1 MKTIKRVSL
10 LLALCVAGLVSCNKE
25 PSGPQLPD
33 ITTYKIVT
41 VSEFCAAPVSDTYLS
56 VSGVIE
62 SVTDEHY
69 SKFVLKDDSG
79 SVNVEG
85 LYDCADGDR
94 IYDMASYKQ
103 GDHIS
108 IAAQKN
114 EYKGVPEAR
123 RAFVYDPYTAT
134 LYLSKTSG
142 EVGSDGGKLFVDI
155 ESTEQVTA
163 SSDAAWAK
171 PSVADG
177 KLSVEAEA
185 NQTLSERIALITLK
199 CGETTAKFRLTQEAF
214 QPSQVSVKDAV
225 NGDIVAV
232 KGTIMAADK
241 SGFVLEDN
249 TGAIFVEDDKF
260 LGRSKGEVVAVTGTV
275 STKDYLTMLKAPII
289 SDIDGAKAQES
300 KPEAADAA
308 SLAALRASMAGES
321 GTKGRTLKCVAA
333 DGFLQK
339 AAAGGY
345 VLADKKTGE
354 TMLNISESVTEDL
367 ESIAGKFI
375 HAIAYISGLDASG
388 LQAIIASV
396 EEIVIPSI
404 ITIDGNFEDWDN
416 PAVAVSTEHEESYP
430 ALAEVRGYADLNA
443 VYVYY
448 RSEKR
453 SFLHNVRVCVDTDAN
468 AETGSGH
475 WCLPKWGYSFMINL
489 TPFGFMNI
497 YESPE
502 GGDTA
507 ISALKGA
514 VTTAYAENTDEDTAV
529 LELSIDRAM
538 LSGVFPLAD
547 KLYIG
552 IYSLGNPYWNKTGTI
567 PLTKPLEVTVNNE

>member
-1 MKTIKRVSL
+1 MRNIKHFTL
-10 LLALCVAGLVSCNKE
+10 LLALALAGLTSCNKE

-33 ITTYKIVT
+33 ITTYKTVT

-142 EVGSDGGKLFVDI
+142 EVGSEGGKLFVDI
-155 ESTEQVTA
+155 ESTEQVTV

-171 PSVADG
+171 AEVSDG
-177 KLSVEAEA
+177 KLAIDVEANPALE
-185 NQTLSERIALITLK
+185 ERIAVVTLK
-199 CGETTAKFRLTQEAF
+199 CGSATAKYRLTQSAF
-214 QPSQVSVKDAV
+214 QPAELSVSEAVNSDIVSVR
-225 NGDIVAV
+225 
-232 KGTIMAADK
+232 GTIMAADRQ
-241 SGFVLEDN
+241 GFVLEDN
-249 TGAIFVEDDKF
+249 TGAIFVEDATF
-260 LGRSKGEVVAVTGTV
+260 MGRTKGSVVAVTGTV
-275 STKDYLTMLKAPII
+275 STSGYLTMLKTPII

-308 SLAALRASMAGES
+308 SLAALRESMAGEP
-321 GTKGRTLKCVAA
+321 GTRGRTLKCVAA
-333 DGFLQK
+333 DGFLHK
-339 AAAGGY
+339 SSGAY

-354 TMLNISESVTEDL
+354 IMLNISESVTEDL
-367 ESIAGKFI
+367 EAIAGKYV
-375 HAIAYISGLDASG
+375 HATVYISGLDASG
-388 LQAIIASV
+388 LHAVIASA
-396 EEIVIPSI
+396 EEIVVPSI
-404 ITIDGNFEDWDN
+404 ITIDGDFSDWDN
-416 PAVAVSTEHEESYP
+416 PAIAVSTDHEAEFP
-430 ALAEVRGYADLNA
+430 ALAEIRGYADLNA
-443 VYVYY
+443 LYVYY

-453 SFLHNVRVCVDTDAN
+453 SFLHNVRICIDTDAN
-468 AETGSGH
+468 PETGSSH
-475 WCLPKWGYSFMINL
+475 WCLPQWGYSFMINL
-489 TPFGFMNI
+489 TPFGI
-497 YESPE
+497 QEVYEAPD
-502 GGDTA
+502 GGDTVIA
-507 ISALKGA
+507 GLKNG
-514 VTTAYAENTDEDTAV
+514 VFTAHSEDTANDTAL
-529 LELSIDRAM
+529 LELRMDRSV

-547 KLYIG
+547 RFYVG
-552 IYSLGNPYWNKTGTI
+552 IYGLGNPYWNKTGRI
-567 PLTKPLEVTVNNE
+567 PFSAPLEIIVNNE